1 MSKQQKEGGKGRC
14 LWNYIQRATVHSV
27 TEFEIL
33 YEFHVL
39 SWMKF
44 KKVQISKAILFASKA
59 KLRVFFEK
67 KSLKR

>member
-44 KKVQISKAILFASKA
+44 KKVQISKAILFA
-59 KLRVFFEK
+59 
-67 KSLKR
+67 